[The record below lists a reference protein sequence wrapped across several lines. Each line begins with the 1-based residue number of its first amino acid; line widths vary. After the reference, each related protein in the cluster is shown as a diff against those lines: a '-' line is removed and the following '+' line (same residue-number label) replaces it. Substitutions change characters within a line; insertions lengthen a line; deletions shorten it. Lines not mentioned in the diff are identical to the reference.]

1 MSQRP
6 VSQSSRGLLG
16 GREGGLVSPT
26 CLLLCWGN
34 VSVDDAKHVLVAD
47 PSGVG
52 TGPGDQ

>member
-1 MSQRP
+1 MSQRH
-6 VSQSSRGLLG
+6 VRQSSRAQLG

-47 PSGVG
+47 LPGVG